1 MKKSEQEP
9 NFENG
14 NDMDSEPE
22 AQNQEEF
29 VEETSD
35 DEEWNN
41 FKFIFKHFINN
52 YNIINF

>member
-1 MKKSEQEP
+1 VKKSEQEP